1 VNLRPQRPEPP
12 DINLAPLIDVV
23 FLLLIFF
30 MVTTSFR
37 DEVGIKIQLPQSS
50 GEPAAES
57 RPLTLAIDAEGTFY
71 VNDRQVAD
79 RQPATLSKAL
89 AAALVAAGG
98 PGHQLPAG
106 QVGEYGQGAGADQAG
121 LREPASQGGTGGQA
135 AGPALGGDRGQVA
148 GGPAAIAPGDLPLVL
163 KADARTPH
171 QAVMTALDVASQLGL
186 TRFSFAASR
195 SQDVP

>member
-30 MVTTSFR
+30 MVTTTFR
-37 DEVGIKIQLPQSS
+37 DEVGIKIQLPESA
-50 GEPAAES
+50 GEAAAES
-57 RPLTLAIDAEGTFY
+57 QPLILTIDADGTFY

-89 AAALVAAGG
+89 AEAMPLAAV
-98 PGHQLPAG
+98 
-106 QVGEYGQGAGADQAG
+106 
-121 LREPASQGGTGGQA
+121 
-135 AGPALGGDRGQVA
+135 AGPAHEG
-148 GGPAAIAPGDLPLVL
+148 AAEGEGATAPGDLPLVL

-171 QAVMTALDVASQLGL
+171 QAVMTAMDVASRLGL
-186 TRFSFAASR
+186 SRMSFAASR
-195 SQDVP
+195 SQDGP

>member
-1 VNLRPQRPEPP
+1 MNLRPQRPEPP

-37 DEVGIKIQLPQSS
+37 DEVGIKIRLPEAS
-50 GEPAAES
+50 GEAAAETQ
-57 RPLTLAIDAEGTFY
+57 PLTLTIDAEGFYY

-89 AAALVAAGG
+89 AAVMA
-98 PGHQLPAG
+98 
-106 QVGEYGQGAGADQAG
+106 
-121 LREPASQGGTGGQA
+121 T
-135 AGPALGGDRGQVA
+135 
-148 GGPAAIAPGDLPLVL
+148 APGDLPLVL

-171 QAVMTALDVASQLGL
+171 QAVMTAMDVASRLGL
-186 TRFSFAASR
+186 TRLSFAASR
-195 SQDVP
+195 SQEQP